1 MLKDIRDLQVPQ
13 ILQGMAVTVD
23 LLPLLKECNLFVE
36 LEFNL
41 VDTIITEVPAVDMT
55 EVVATIPATQEVE
68 TLIHRTTDQ
77 ASLVI
82 QVQTIVDTLEAEILT
97 LLGTQEEDILEALI
111 PLETPEVDILEVQT
125 HLEVPVA
132 DIQEAQTTLGAL
144 EVDTLEVP
152 VEILEEDILGV
163 PAEAEVVEALPLDV
177 DNKIS
182 RSQLN

>member
-1 MLKDIRDLQVPQ
+1 MLEDIRDLQVPQ

-97 LLGTQEEDILEALI
+97 LLGTQEDILEALI
-111 PLETPEVDILEVQT
+111 PLETPEVDTLEVQT

-144 EVDTLEVP
+144 EVATLEVP

-163 PAEAEVVEALPLDV
+163 PAEAEVVEVLPLDV